1 MHTGKI
7 FASMGLAIVLAAGHA
22 SFAAEPE
29 GTKATA
35 KEKAFIR
42 KAANGGMAEV
52 EMGKLAADKGG
63 SDAVKD
69 FGNRM
74 VKDHSKANDQLKD
87 VAANMGVTIPDKVN
101 AKEQAM
107 IDKLS
112 AMSGSEFDK
121 AYVKEMVNDHKKD
134 IAEFETAGKE
144 VKNADL
150 KKFIDDTVPV
160 MKDHLDTIQK
170 FDQAKQ

>member
-1 MHTGKI
+1 MHTGNI
-7 FASMGLAIVLAAGHA
+7 FAVLGLAVAVAAGHPC
-22 SFAAEPE
+22 FAAEPE
-29 GTKATA
+29 ATKATA
-35 KEKAFIR
+35 KEEAFIM

-74 VKDHSKANDQLKD
+74 VKDHSKANDQLKN
-87 VAANMGVTIPDKVN
+87 VAANLGVRIPDKVN

-107 IDKLS
+107 IDKMS
-112 AMSGSEFDK
+112 AMSEAAFDK
-121 AYVKEMVNDHKKD
+121 AYVKEMVSDHRKD

>member
-1 MHTGKI
+1 MHTGNL
-7 FASMGLAIVLAAGHA
+7 FALLGLAIVLVAGHA

-35 KEKAFIR
+35 KEKAFIL

-87 VAANMGVTIPDKVN
+87 VAAKLGVTVPNKGH
-101 AKEQAM
+101 AM
-107 IDKLS
+107 IDKMS
-112 AMSGSEFDK
+112 AMSGATFDK
-121 AYVKEMVNDHKKD
+121 AYVKEMVNDHRKD

>member
-7 FASMGLAIVLAAGHA
+7 FASLGLAILLAAGRA
-22 SFAAEPE
+22 CFAAESE
-29 GTKATA
+29 ETKATSS
-35 KEKAFIR
+35 EKAFIM
-42 KAANGGMAEV
+42 KAANGGMTEV
-52 EMGKLAADKGG
+52 EMGKLAAEKGG

-87 VAANMGVTIPDKVN
+87 VAAKIGVAVPGKVN
-101 AKEQAM
+101 AKHQAM
-107 IDKLS
+107 IDKMS
-112 AMSGSEFDK
+112 AMSGPAFDK
-121 AYVKEMVNDHKKD
+121 AYVKEMVNDHKKT
-134 IAEFETAGKE
+134 IAELETAGKE

-160 MKDHLDTIQK
+160 IKDHLDMIQK

>member
-7 FASMGLAIVLAAGHA
+7 LASMGLAIVLAAGHA

-42 KAANGGMAEV
+42 KAANGGTAEV

-87 VAANMGVTIPDKVN
+87 VAANMGVTVPSKVN

-112 AMSGSEFDK
+112 AMSGPAFDK
-121 AYVKEMVNDHKKD
+121 AYVKEMVNDQGR
-134 IAEFETAGKE
+134 TSR
-144 VKNADL
+144 NL
-150 KKFIDDTVPV
+150 KRPARKLKTP
-160 MKDHLDTIQK
+160 T
-170 FDQAKQ
+170 

>member
-1 MHTGKI
+1 MHTGNI
-7 FASMGLAIVLAAGHA
+7 FASLGLAIVLAVGHA
-22 SFAAEPE
+22 AFAAEPE

-35 KEKAFIR
+35 KEKAFIM

-121 AYVKEMVNDHKKD
+121 ARSEEHTS
-134 IAEFETAGKE
+134 ELQSHS
-144 VKNADL
+144 DL
-150 KKFIDDTVPV
+150 VC
-160 MKDHLDTIQK
+160 
-170 FDQAKQ
+170 

>member
-1 MHTGKI
+1 M
-7 FASMGLAIVLAAGHA
+7 
-22 SFAAEPE
+22 
-29 GTKATA
+29 
-35 KEKAFIR
+35 

-87 VAANMGVTIPDKVN
+87 VAANLGVTVPDKVN

-112 AMSGSEFDK
+112 AMSGPAFDK

-134 IAEFETAGKE
+134 IAEFETADKE

>member
-1 MHTGKI
+1 MHTGNK
-7 FASMGLAIVLAAGHA
+7 FAGLGLAMFLAAGHP
-22 SFAAEPE
+22 SFAAETE

-35 KEKAFIR
+35 KEAVFIM
-42 KAANGGMAEV
+42 KAADGGMAEV

-87 VAANMGVTIPDKVN
+87 IAANMGVTIPDKVN

-107 IDKLS
+107 IDKMS
-112 AMSGSEFDK
+112 AMSGAAFDK
-121 AYVKEMVNDHKKD
+121 VYVKEMVNDHRKD
-134 IAEFETAGKE
+134 IAAFETAGKQ

-150 KKFIDDTVPV
+150 KKFIDSTVPV
-160 MKDHLDTIQK
+160 MKDHLDAIQK

>member
-1 MHTGKI
+1 
-7 FASMGLAIVLAAGHA
+7 
-22 SFAAEPE
+22 
-29 GTKATA
+29 
-35 KEKAFIR
+35 
-42 KAANGGMAEV
+42 
-52 EMGKLAADKGG
+52 MGKLAADKGG

-87 VAANMGVTIPDKVN
+87 VAANLGVTVPDKVN

-112 AMSGSEFDK
+112 AMSGAAFDK
-121 AYVKEMVNDHKKD
+121 AYAKEMVNDHKKD
-134 IAEFETAGKE
+134 IAEFETADKE

>member
-1 MHTGKI
+1 MHAGNL
-7 FASMGLAIVLAAGHA
+7 FASLGLAIVLATGQA
-22 SFAAEPE
+22 SFAAESKE
-29 GTKATA
+29 TKATP
-35 KEKAFIR
+35 KEKAFIM

-87 VAANMGVTIPDKVN
+87 VAANMGVTVPDKVN

-112 AMSGSEFDK
+112 AMSGAAFDK